1 MRVWRR
7 ACDYL
12 GLMKDPAICSS
23 ILGPSR
29 PSQGTT
35 QKIGSINWNEGA
47 TKMIAHIPFYILG
60 EQEGEGYLSQSP
72 LFMYLRTHSY
82 LRIHVEKIIIYY
94 FLTPLHM
101 YTFFALIFPACGLT
115 CTSLY
120 FGWREKPDLYYLF

>member
-7 ACDYL
+7 ACDFL

-29 PSQGTT
+29 SSQGAT

-60 EQEGEGYLSQSP
+60 EQEGKGYSAPSP
-72 LFMYLRTHSY
+72 LFMYLCTLVFKNAHGENNDILFSNS
-82 LRIHVEKIIIYY
+82 
-94 FLTPLHM
+94 LTWMNLLLFCH
-101 YTFFALIFPACGLT
+101 ISACGFT
-115 CTSLY
+115 CTSPN
-120 FGWREKPDLYYLF
+120 FGA